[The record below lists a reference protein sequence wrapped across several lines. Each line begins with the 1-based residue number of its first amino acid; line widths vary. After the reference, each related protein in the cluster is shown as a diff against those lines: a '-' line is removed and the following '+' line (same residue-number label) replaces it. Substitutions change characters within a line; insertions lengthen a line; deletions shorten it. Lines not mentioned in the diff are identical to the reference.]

1 MTSPAPGVP
10 ARSLWDEQ
18 QLRKQEFR
26 VVLNKRHCLSCHP
39 EGGLILSELDRR
51 GFPASSVNPG
61 FTKLKTDIMSEIK
74 EKVKQ
79 YLLEELNLPVK
90 AEELNNGTP
99 LLSSRLIDSISALLL
114 VEYLEK
120 TFQIQFQPHE
130 VNNDNL
136 DTLDLIEAFVQ
147 GKQ

>member
-1 MTSPAPGVP
+1 VAGRLNQIHSKQARRPLPRPGKGPKFVRSFRRPGTLFLWSPIQHG
-10 ARSLWDEQ
+10 
-18 QLRKQEFR
+18 
-26 VVLNKRHCLSCHP
+26 
-39 EGGLILSELDRR
+39 
-51 GFPASSVNPG
+51 
-61 FTKLKTDIMSEIK
+61 KTDRMSDIK

-79 YLLEELNLPVK
+79 YLLEELHLPVK

-120 TFQIQFQPHE
+120 TFSIQFQPHE

-136 DTLDLIEAFVQ
+136 DSLDLIEAFVL

>member
-1 MTSPAPGVP
+1 
-10 ARSLWDEQ
+10 
-18 QLRKQEFR
+18 
-26 VVLNKRHCLSCHP
+26 
-39 EGGLILSELDRR
+39 
-51 GFPASSVNPG
+51 
-61 FTKLKTDIMSEIK
+61 MSEIK